1 MLNEFIVN
9 LQHIIQDKIA
19 ASLVESEIVDES
31 EAAKSA
37 GLFKKHI
44 LFTMFTDVKVSSP
57 SNLSHH
63 MNPFYSSLFSKV
75 LNSYER
81 TDARKMECFE
91 DTFSRFIDDTL
102 CGNNEKLNQYF
113 YWKKESWNEI
123 YAQNFKFVF
132 PGKEL
137 KVSVTG
143 NGIQDLIALFYEC
156 LRAELNQY
164 IDQMK
169 EKANILRSIERLK
182 EIGTS
187 NKYDGSIITQNII
200 DSQGKKVYSNDT
212 GEENLSLSSG
222 ETFRYLIIA
231 NGGMGKTTMLR
242 HILENEKGFDAVF
255 MFSLSDLLYQA
266 ADLPLYTYSAHHNK
280 SGYILREI
288 TRQNKIDMYDLT
300 NGKVLLLLDGYNEM
314 FDCGTV
320 KNYSV
325 LQNIRKEIAWIA
337 ENLTGL
343 SVIITSR
350 DIPEYIELEKFE
362 RCTITGIS
370 PLMIDELLNRDGLNL
385 LISAEMQ
392 QLLTFPLYYKFFLSM
407 EQNIYPQTKYQ
418 LFEMIHKR
426 CYRQIIEKKFFP
438 DQDSYFFIYFILI
451 PHIGREMEVLRTDV
465 LTKGE
470 IKFIFSKLISK
481 KNIYT

>member
-143 NGIQDLIALFYEC
+143 NGLLDLIDLF
-156 LRAELNQY
+156 
-164 IDQMK
+164 M
-169 EKANILRSIERLK
+169 S
-182 EIGTS
+182 
-187 NKYDGSIITQNII
+187 
-200 DSQGKKVYSNDT
+200 
-212 GEENLSLSSG
+212 
-222 ETFRYLIIA
+222 F
-231 NGGMGKTTMLR
+231 
-242 HILENEKGFDAVF
+242 
-255 MFSLSDLLYQA
+255 
-266 ADLPLYTYSAHHNK
+266 
-280 SGYILREI
+280 
-288 TRQNKIDMYDLT
+288 
-300 NGKVLLLLDGYNEM
+300 
-314 FDCGTV
+314 
-320 KNYSV
+320 
-325 LQNIRKEIAWIA
+325 
-337 ENLTGL
+337 
-343 SVIITSR
+343 
-350 DIPEYIELEKFE
+350 
-362 RCTITGIS
+362 
-370 PLMIDELLNRDGLNL
+370 
-385 LISAEMQ
+385 
-392 QLLTFPLYYKFFLSM
+392 
-407 EQNIYPQTKYQ
+407 
-418 LFEMIHKR
+418 
-426 CYRQIIEKKFFP
+426 
-438 DQDSYFFIYFILI
+438 
-451 PHIGREMEVLRTDV
+451 
-465 LTKGE
+465 
-470 IKFIFSKLISK
+470 
-481 KNIYT
+481 